1 MNNCTDNDK
10 TSISQNGKQPQ
21 SPNKNKTWILNK
33 TGKIGIYNILL
44 VAEKM
49 QQEKEKRNENHK
61 FLQHYLYAS
70 PENNIHKL
78 T

>member
-1 MNNCTDNDK
+1 MARLQFHRMANNHSRIT
-10 TSISQNGKQPQ
+10 
-21 SPNKNKTWILNK
+21 KNKTWILNK